1 MNRLKI
7 ALLLLLAALLLL
19 TASAL
24 ADEAENLT
32 AGCTV
37 KVVDKTGKVKSITD
51 GKYTT
56 FWESSKRKEPW
67 VTISSE
73 KPIYGLYLCFRNLP
87 ESYVIQ
93 KKDGEDWVTVA
104 EGDPLYYHAYY
115 ELDGLKKIRILSTA
129 EKKNVLGFNEI
140 YAFGEGETPDW
151 VQRWQPPAEKAD
163 LLFLIAH
170 PDDELLFTGGAIPT
184 YGAERGNIVQVVYLT
199 PSNPTRRSEALNGLW
214 HLGVRNYPVFGN
226 FSDRYANTG
235 KLKDA
240 YKLINGGQNTV
251 WGWVTEQYRRF
262 RPEVVITQDIN
273 GEYGHPQHKMIADA
287 AIQCYPKAA
296 DPSEFKESADKYG
309 PWQVKKLYVHLYG
322 DENTQTVLDWDQ
334 PLTAFGGK
342 TGAEMAAEAFALH
355 VSQKGMGAGKGK
367 KFEEFKVETTGAKKY
382 PYDHFGLH
390 DTEVG
395 EDEAKND
402 FLENIDGTA
411 QSVKTKETGTKVD
424 SGEEPETGGTEETEE
439 TEELTQEETAEE
451 TEEDVTEEAE
461 EAETEAAE
469 ETEEETEETSEEETS
484 EETEEETEEEIP
496 AEKAEETEEETVEET
511 AEEPAEEESRASNQ
525 KNDTIPMTRF
535 KDVTAPEWAD
545 VELNAQG
552 FLDEGEYVYADD
564 ENGHWMY
571 VNGTLRVV
579 IERTYEVPDKKHPFY
594 CFTAN
599 IWCDMPAGELPTTV
613 FKDPEKKKSA
623 KDFMRNIARD
633 NKVVFATTTDYY
645 IYRIKASYPT
655 GIEVRNGEVIFDDP
669 HKLEYKW
676 GSMPTYE
683 TLALYRDGH
692 AESLPNK
699 EKSAQQYVDEDALQV
714 YSFGPCLVKDGKLTE
729 YAEKLC
735 NTSYNPRLAIGVAE
749 DGHYIVAMC
758 EGRVKRS
765 KGVQMAYLAQL
776 MLDKG
781 CTIAVNMDGGQSA
794 AIAFMGHQMNQV
806 VKSDP
811 NGREQADI
819 LAFGTSDQVGTF
831 EMADE
836 FKSKKK

>member
-7 ALLLLLAALLLL
+7 ALLLLLAALLLM
-19 TASAL
+19 TVSAW
-24 ADEAENLT
+24 AEEAEDLT

-37 KVVDKTGKVKSITD
+37 KVVDKGGKAKSITD

-56 FWESSKRKEPW
+56 FWESSKRNEPW
-67 VTISSE
+67 VTISSD

-93 KKDGEDWVTVA
+93 KKSGEDWVTVA
-104 EGDPLYYHAYY
+104 EGDPQYYHAFY
-115 ELDGLKKIRILSTA
+115 ELDGLNKIRILSTA
-129 EKKNVLGFNEI
+129 GKKNIIGFNEI
-140 YAFGEGETPDW
+140 YAFGEGKIPEW
-151 VQRWQPPAEKAD
+151 VQRWQPPVEKAD

-184 YGAERGNIVQVVYLT
+184 YGSELEKQVEVVYLT
-199 PSNPTRRSEALNGLW
+199 SSNPTRRSEALNGLW
-214 HLGVRNYPVFGN
+214 HMGVRNYPVFGN
-226 FSDRYANTG
+226 FSDRYAKSG

-251 WGWVTEQYRRF
+251 WSWVTEQYRRF
-262 RPEVVITQDIN
+262 RPEIVVTQDIN

-287 AIQCYPKAA
+287 AIQCYTKAA
-296 DPSEFKESADKYG
+296 DPSEFKESADQYG
-309 PWQVKKLYVHLYG
+309 PWQVKKLYIHLYG
-322 DENTQTVLDWDQ
+322 EEENQTVLDWEK

-342 TGAEMAAEAFALH
+342 TGAQLAAEAFALH
-355 VSQKGMGAGKGK
+355 VSQKGMGAGKGD
-367 KFEEFKVETTGAKKY
+367 KFEEFTVEKTGAKKY
-382 PYDHFGLH
+382 PYDHFGLYS
-390 DTEVG
+390 TEVG
-395 EDEAKND
+395 QDEAKND
-402 FLENIDGTA
+402 FLEHIDSEAQPVKAAATEPKEETETA
-411 QSVKTKETGTKVD
+411 ADQAPAEDEAPSEDEIPDETEVTE
-424 SGEEPETGGTEETEE
+424 EEPEETEE
-439 TEELTQEETAEE
+439 SVETAEKTAEE
-451 TEEDVTEEAE
+451 TEETP
-461 EAETEAAE
+461 AE
-469 ETEEETEETSEEETS
+469 ETGEEPSEEKIEALDQKS
-484 EETEEETEEEIP
+484 E
-496 AEKAEETEEETVEET
+496 
-511 AEEPAEEESRASNQ
+511 
-525 KNDTIPMTRF
+525 TIPMTRF

-545 VELNAQG
+545 VKLNAQG
-552 FLDEGEYVYADD
+552 FLDEGEYVFADD
-564 ENGHWMY
+564 ENSHWMY

-579 IERTYEVPDKKHPFY
+579 IDRSYEEPDKKHPFY

-599 IWCDMPAGELPTTV
+599 IWCDTAAGELPTTV
-613 FKDPEKKKSA
+613 FRDPEKKKSA

-633 NKVVFATTTDYY
+633 NKVVFGTTTDYY

-692 AESLPNK
+692 GESLPNK

-749 DGHYIVAMC
+749 DGHYIVVMC

-776 MLDKG
+776 MLDRG
-781 CTIAVNMDGGQSA
+781 CSIAVNMDGGQSA
-794 AIAFMGHQMNQV
+794 AIAFMGCQMNQV
-806 VKSDP
+806 VKTDP

-819 LAFGTSDQVGTF
+819 LAFGTSDQVGVF

>member
-1 MNRLKI
+1 MKRLKI
-7 ALLLLLAALLLL
+7 ALLLLLAALLLM
-19 TASAL
+19 TVSAW
-24 ADEAENLT
+24 AEEAEDLT
-32 AGCTV
+32 AGCSV
-37 KVVDKTGKVKSITD
+37 KVVDKGGKAKSITD

-56 FWESSKRKEPW
+56 FWESSKRNEPW
-67 VTISSE
+67 VTISSD

-93 KKDGEDWVTVA
+93 KKSGEDWVTVA
-104 EGDPLYYHAYY
+104 EGDPLYYHAFY
-115 ELDGLKKIRILSTA
+115 ELDGLNKIRILSTA
-129 EKKNVLGFNEI
+129 GKKNILGFNEI
-140 YAFGEGETPDW
+140 YAFGEGEIPEW
-151 VQRWQPPAEKAD
+151 VQRWQPPVEKAD

-184 YGAERGNIVQVVYLT
+184 YGSELEKQVEVVYLT
-199 PSNPTRRSEALNGLW
+199 SSNPTRRSEALNGLW
-214 HLGVRNYPVFGN
+214 HMGVRNYPVFGN
-226 FSDRYANTG
+226 FSDRYAKSG

-251 WGWVTEQYRRF
+251 WSWVTEQYRRF
-262 RPEVVITQDIN
+262 RPEIVVTQDIN

-287 AIQCYPKAA
+287 AIQCYTKAA
-296 DPSEFKESADKYG
+296 DPSEFKESADQYG
-309 PWQVKKLYVHLYG
+309 PWQVKKLYIHLYG
-322 DENTQTVLDWDQ
+322 EEENQTVLDWEK

-342 TGAEMAAEAFALH
+342 TGAQLAAEAFALH
-355 VSQKGMGAGKGK
+355 VSQKGMGAGKGD
-367 KFEEFKVETTGAKKY
+367 KFEEFTVEKTGAKKY
-382 PYDHFGLH
+382 PYDHFGLYS
-390 DTEVG
+390 TEVG
-395 EDEAKND
+395 QDEAKND
-402 FLENIDGTA
+402 FLEHIDSEAQPVKAAATEPKEETETA
-411 QSVKTKETGTKVD
+411 ADQAPAEDEAPSEDEIPDETEVTE
-424 SGEEPETGGTEETEE
+424 EEPEETEE
-439 TEELTQEETAEE
+439 SVETAEKTAEE
-451 TEEDVTEEAE
+451 TP
-461 EAETEAAE
+461 AE
-469 ETEEETEETSEEETS
+469 ETGEEPSEEKS
-484 EETEEETEEEIP
+484 E
-496 AEKAEETEEETVEET
+496 V
-511 AEEPAEEESRASNQ
+511 SDQ
-525 KNDTIPMTRF
+525 KSETIPMTRF

-545 VELNAQG
+545 VKLNAQG
-552 FLDEGEYVYADD
+552 FLDEGEYVFADD

-579 IERTYEVPDKKHPFY
+579 IDRSYEEPDKKHPFY

-599 IWCDMPAGELPTTV
+599 IWCDTAAGELPTTV
-613 FKDPEKKKSA
+613 FRDPEKKKSA

-633 NKVVFATTTDYY
+633 NKVVFGTTTDYY

-655 GIEVRNGEVIFDDP
+655 GIEVRNGEVVFDDP

-692 AESLPNK
+692 GESLPNK

-749 DGHYIVAMC
+749 DGHYIVVMC

-776 MLDKG
+776 MLDRG
-781 CTIAVNMDGGQSA
+781 CSIAVNMDGGQSA
-794 AIAFMGHQMNQV
+794 AIAFMGCQMNQV
-806 VKSDP
+806 VKTDP

-819 LAFGTSDQVGTF
+819 LAFGTSDQVGVF

>member
-7 ALLLLLAALLLL
+7 ALLLLLAALLLM
-19 TASAL
+19 TVSAW
-24 ADEAENLT
+24 AEEAEDLT
-32 AGCTV
+32 AGCSV
-37 KVVDKTGKVKSITD
+37 KVVDKGGKTKSITD

-56 FWESSKRKEPW
+56 FWESSKRNEPW
-67 VTISSE
+67 VTISSD

-93 KKDGEDWVTVA
+93 KKSGEDWVTVA
-104 EGDPLYYHAYY
+104 EGDPLYYHAFY
-115 ELDGLKKIRILSTA
+115 ELDGLNKIRILSTA
-129 EKKNVLGFNEI
+129 GKKNIIGFNEI
-140 YAFGEGETPDW
+140 YAFGEGKIPEW
-151 VQRWQPPAEKAD
+151 VQRWQPPVEKAD

-184 YGAERGNIVQVVYLT
+184 YGSELEKQVEVVYLT
-199 PSNPTRRSEALNGLW
+199 SSNPTRRSEALNGLW
-214 HLGVRNYPVFGN
+214 HMGVRNYPVFGN
-226 FSDRYANTG
+226 FSDRYAKSG

-251 WGWVTEQYRRF
+251 WSWVTEQYRRF
-262 RPEVVITQDIN
+262 RPEIVVTQDIN

-287 AIQCYPKAA
+287 AIQCYTKAA
-296 DPSEFKESADKYG
+296 DPSEFKESADQYG
-309 PWQVKKLYVHLYG
+309 PWQVKKLYIHLYG
-322 DENTQTVLDWDQ
+322 EEENQTVLDWEK

-342 TGAEMAAEAFALH
+342 TGAQLAAEAFALH
-355 VSQKGMGAGKGK
+355 VSQKGMGAGKGD
-367 KFEEFKVETTGAKKY
+367 KFEEFTVEKTGAKKY
-382 PYDHFGLH
+382 PYDHFGLYS
-390 DTEVG
+390 TEVG
-395 EDEAKND
+395 QDEAKND
-402 FLENIDGTA
+402 FLEHIDSEAQPVKAAATEPKEETETA
-411 QSVKTKETGTKVD
+411 ADQAPAEDEAPSEDEIPDETEVTE
-424 SGEEPETGGTEETEE
+424 EEPEETEE
-439 TEELTQEETAEE
+439 SVETAEKTAEE
-451 TEEDVTEEAE
+451 TEETP
-461 EAETEAAE
+461 AE
-469 ETEEETEETSEEETS
+469 ETGEEPSEEKIEALDQKS
-484 EETEEETEEEIP
+484 E
-496 AEKAEETEEETVEET
+496 
-511 AEEPAEEESRASNQ
+511 
-525 KNDTIPMTRF
+525 TIPMTRF

-545 VELNAQG
+545 VKLNAQG
-552 FLDEGEYVYADD
+552 FLDEGEYVFADD

-579 IERTYEVPDKKHPFY
+579 IDRSYEEPDKKHPFY

-599 IWCDMPAGELPTTV
+599 IWCDTAAGELPTTV
-613 FKDPEKKKSA
+613 FRDPEKKKSA

-633 NKVVFATTTDYY
+633 NKVVFGTTTDYY

-692 AESLPNK
+692 GESLPNK

-749 DGHYIVAMC
+749 DGHYIVVMC

-776 MLDKG
+776 MLDRG
-781 CTIAVNMDGGQSA
+781 CSIAVNMDGGQSA
-794 AIAFMGHQMNQV
+794 AIAFMGCQMNQV
-806 VKSDP
+806 VKTDP

-819 LAFGTSDQVGTF
+819 LAFGTSDQVGVF

>member
-1 MNRLKI
+1 MNRVKI
-7 ALLLLLAALLLL
+7 ALLLLLAALFLLL
-19 TASAL
+19 APAL
-24 ADEAENLT
+24 AEEAEDLT
-32 AGCTV
+32 GSCTV
-37 KVVDKTGKVKSITD
+37 KVVDKTGKTKSITD

-67 VTISSE
+67 VVLSSDQ
-73 KPIYGLYLCFRNLP
+73 PVYGLYLCFRNVP

-93 KKDGEDWVTVA
+93 TKSGDDWVTVA
-104 EGDPLYYHAYY
+104 EGDPLFYHAYY

-140 YAFGEGETPDW
+140 YAFGKGDTPDW
-151 VQRWQPPAEKAD
+151 VQKWQPPVEKAD

-184 YGAERGNIVQVVYLT
+184 YGAERGKQVEVAYLT

-214 HLGVRNYPVFGN
+214 HMGVRNYPVFGN

-251 WGWVTEQYRRF
+251 WAWVTELYRRF
-262 RPEVVITQDIN
+262 RPEVVVTQDIG

-287 AIQCYPKAA
+287 AIQCYTKAA
-296 DPSEFKESADKYG
+296 DPSEFKESADRYG
-309 PWQVKKLYVHLYG
+309 PWQVKKLYIHLYG

-334 PLTAFGGK
+334 PLEAFGGK
-342 TGAEMAAEAFALH
+342 TGAELAAEAFALH

-367 KFEEFKVETTGAKKY
+367 NFEEFTVEKTGAEKY
-382 PYDHFGLH
+382 PYNRFGLH
-390 DTEVG
+390 SSEVG
-395 EDEAKND
+395 EDEAKDD
-402 FLENIDGTA
+402 FLEHI
-411 QSVKTKETGTKVD
+411 D
-424 SGEEPETGGTEETEE
+424 SGSQPVKAKATEPEETD
-439 TEELTQEETAEE
+439 A
-451 TEEDVTEEAE
+451 TEEDVTEEEPAE
-461 EAETEAAE
+461 EEPEAEAE
-469 ETEEETEETSEEETS
+469 ETI
-484 EETEEETEEEIP
+484 EEETEEEP
-496 AEKAEETEEETVEET
+496 AEEEPEAETVETAEENEEEPGEET
-511 AEEPAEEESRASNQ
+511 AEEAEEEPAEETAASVQ
-525 KNDTIPMTRF
+525 KNDTVPMTRF
-535 KDVTAPEWAD
+535 RDTAAPEWAD

-552 FLDEGEYVYADD
+552 FLDDGEYVYADD
-564 ENGHWMY
+564 ENGHWMFA
-571 VNGTLRVV
+571 NQTLRVV

-599 IWCDMPAGELPTTV
+599 IWCDTAAGELPTTV

-633 NKVVFATTTDYY
+633 NQVVFGTTTDYY

-683 TLALYRDGH
+683 TLALYGDGH

-699 EKSAQQYVDEDALQV
+699 EKSAPQYVDEGALQV

-749 DGHYIVAMC
+749 DGHYIVVMC

-776 MLDKG
+776 MLDRG
-781 CTIAVNMDGGQSA
+781 CSIAVNMDGGQSA
-794 AIAFMGHQMNQV
+794 AFAFMGHQMNQV